1 MTLLVSFL
9 DGDANPGGP
18 APECHRVLSDG
29 LAEIVSEEA
38 AVFWD
43 RDVAVGGGS
52 VGDEQLRVVRR
63 FGTWRAFKSQPED
76 PNAFVAE
83 WDAHAVRWW
92 VGPEQHSGKR
102 AVPYAIDYPEGD
114 LGGLTNWERAV
125 PSLLDRS
132 PTLDVRLT
140 NAQVI
145 ARGHIQVLVSRRWL
159 EERDH
164 LGDWTSI
171 PDGPDLQIR
180 QRRREGKIIRRVI
193 ATDYLRLTPG
203 GRHATHEFRSVNWI
217 EGGLGAEHDRWLLT
231 QIVHRQAE
239 ADGIEIRLGA
249 YANLIQQQPPVVW
262 IDEAADISPETADR
276 VLDRSSRRQAFLGRD
291 PGEADDI
298 AEAEYSRAV
307 EAEFP
312 PDDDY

>member
-18 APECHRVLSDG
+18 APEHHRVLSDG
-29 LAEIVSEEA
+29 LAELVSEEA

-63 FGTWRAFKSQPED
+63 HGTWRAFKSQPED

-92 VGPEQHSGKR
+92 VGPEQHSGKN
-102 AVPYAIDYPEGD
+102 AVSYAIDYPNAEAA
-114 LGGLTNWERAV
+114 GLTNWEQTV
-125 PSLLDRS
+125 PSLLERS

-140 NAQVI
+140 NAEEI
-145 ARGHIQVLVSRRWL
+145 AKGHIRVLVPRRWL

-164 LGDWTSI
+164 LGGWTST
-171 PDGPDLQIR
+171 PSSVEGEDQGAVRL
-180 QRRREGKIIRRVI
+180 RREGKIVRRI
-193 ATDYLRLTPG
+193 WATDYLRVTPG
-203 GRHATHEFRSVNWI
+203 GRHATFEFRSVNWI
-217 EGGLGAEHDRWLLT
+217 EGGLGLAHDGWLKARLA
-231 QIVHRQAE
+231 HRQAE

-249 YANLIQQQPPVVW
+249 YANLITSAPVVATSLDGTTVQGEGW
-262 IDEAADISPETADR
+262 YVDEAANIDLATVDR
-276 VLDRSSRRQAFLGRD
+276 VLGWRD
-291 PGEADDI
+291 K
-298 AEAEYSRAV
+298 
-307 EAEFP
+307 
-312 PDDDY
+312 